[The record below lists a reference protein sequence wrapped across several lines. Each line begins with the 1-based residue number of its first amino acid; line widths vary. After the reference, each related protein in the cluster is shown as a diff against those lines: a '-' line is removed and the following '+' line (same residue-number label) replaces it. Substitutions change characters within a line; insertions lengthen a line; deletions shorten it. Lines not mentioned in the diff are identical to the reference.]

1 MRTLIRNIKT
11 LAGILPE
18 GQRLLKGKAMAHLE
32 AIDNAHVLIENGA
45 KKNLPISCVVY
56 RTKRLPEMAVES

>member
-32 AIDNAHVLIENGA
+32 SIDNAYVLIENG
-45 KKNLPISCVVY
+45 LISNFGSMDDC
-56 RTKRLPEMAVES
+56 PESADEMIN

>member
-18 GQRLLKGKAMAHLE
+18 GQRLLKGKAMAQLE
-32 AIDNAHVLIENGA
+32 AIDNAYVLIDR
-45 KKNLPISCVVY
+45 KSVV
-56 RTKRLPEMAVES
+56 